1 LDFDFGFWIEEEHRD
16 EQSWVRILKS
26 CSDNLKSKIQN
37 RKLAGIVPL
46 VVTLSMCGAV
56 AEAQQPKKIPGIG
69 YLSALQHF
77 RAVMNHKAAKEIGV
91 TIPAEVL
98 SERTS

>member
-1 LDFDFGFWIEEEHRD
+1 
-16 EQSWVRILKS
+16 
-26 CSDNLKSKIQN
+26 
-37 RKLAGIVPL
+37 
-46 VVTLSMCGAV
+46 MCGAV